1 MTETKAAS
9 RKVVKV
15 WHVTG
20 LQVGIYENCTQT
32 IKVWEDRVTV
42 RSPYVKWIGNTGG
55 YAEAHYRITDPK
67 VVQRLKDL
75 AQAEID
81 DEADYESEARGI
93 VDSVTGEG
101 W

>member
-20 LQVGIYENCTQT
+20 LKVGIYENCTQT
-32 IKVWEDRVTV
+32 IKVWEDRVT
-42 RSPYVKWIGNTGG
+42 
-55 YAEAHYRITDPK
+55 
-67 VVQRLKDL
+67 
-75 AQAEID
+75 
-81 DEADYESEARGI
+81 
-93 VDSVTGEG
+93 GEG